1 MTDPLRL
8 TPAERE
14 DTYHAVRALD
24 LRAFLESQGYLLRR
38 DGFFAENPLRS
49 EKTSSIHV
57 RTDAPSRWHDF
68 GSGDGGDLIDFL
80 EVAESLDKESAT
92 IRAAELLGTRN
103 GSSARARPRPS
114 TPPGDASLK
123 PDTAKREPVQTF
135 DDVVDQAH
143 EALFLGESP
152 DAARAWA
159 YLEQRGISPATAK
172 AARLGV
178 VDDSVS
184 LPESMTRGA
193 FSSRIVFPYLD
204 RAGRPVFLNARSA
217 HDVDDDYRFRKPR
230 DARQTVPYNAPALAR
245 ANGYAV
251 IVEGELDALSL
262 LEALGPDAPVI
273 GTGGGGWRDAYLD
286 ALPDQLEHVF
296 LLFDADAA
304 GEGFT
309 EAARTAL
316 EARGITAKALTL
328 PNGSKDANDALRD
341 VGADALRQHVDRQ
354 IAAVINASTSDAT
367 YLTTTFLEELD
378 RRHARPH
385 AAYTTTLDQVDRL
398 LDGGYHEGLHVV
410 GGITGGG
417 KTSYALRVSLENA
430 LQGRHVIYASYE
442 QSKLELWARLASA
455 VTTLPYS
462 ALKRGTYHERDGST
476 APAGTLLQQH
486 DAWSTLLKASERL
499 VILEAGDALSR
510 RDSEHTVEALQ
521 RLALRLKADTG
532 VPPLIVVDYLQR
544 VPAKDLTGRDIRERV
559 AYVAGLLQVG
569 LAREVGSPVLA
580 LSSLN
585 RASYQQGGK
594 LSPEQR
600 LSSLKES
607 GELEYS
613 AYTVAL
619 LYGLQEGQEPE
630 GFTPGALDKWK
641 PMVLDLVKN
650 REGAIGDT
658 PVRWTPIGDQW
669 TDVPAK
675 TRW

>member
-1 MTDPLRL
+1 MSKRISDELRK
-8 TPAERE
+8 AK
-14 DTYHAVRALD
+14 DSCD
-24 LRAFLESQGYLLRR
+24 LRAVLEARGYAFQRGR
-38 DGFFAENPLRS
+38 DGFFVENPTRQ
-49 EKTSSIHV
+49 ERTSSIRV
-57 RTDAPSRWHDF
+57 SPEKPALWYDF
-68 GSGDGGDLIDFL
+68 GSQVGGDLLDFL
-80 EVAESLDKESAT
+80 Q
-92 IRAAELLGTRN
+92 AAEGLDWDRAVEEAERMLGVSASGN
-103 GSSARARPRPS
+103 GAPR
-114 TPPGDASLK
+114 PGDASLK
-123 PDTAKREPVQTF
+123 AHTAKSTPVREPAQDF
-135 DDVVDQAH
+135 SAVVDQAH

-152 DAARAWA
+152 DAARAWE
-159 YLEQRGISPATAK
+159 YLKQRGISPATAK

-184 LPESMTRGA
+184 LPETMTRGA
-193 FSSRIVFPYLD
+193 FSGRILFPYLD
-204 RAGRPVFLNARSA
+204 RAGRALFLNARSA
-217 HDVDDDYRFRKPR
+217 ADVDDDYRFRKPR
-230 DARQTVPYNAPALAR
+230 DARQTIPYNALNLNREAR
-245 ANGYAV
+245 HV
-251 IVEGELDALSL
+251 IVVEGELDTLSL
-262 LEALGPDAPVI
+262 LESLGPAAPVI
-273 GTGGGGWRDAYLD
+273 GTGGGGWRDAYL
-286 ALPDQLEHVF
+286 ASLPDDLEHAF

-304 GEGFT
+304 GERFA
-309 EAARTAL
+309 EAATTAL

-328 PNGSKDANDALRD
+328 PNGCKDANDALREA
-341 VGADALRQHVDRQ
+341 GADALRHHVERQ
-354 IAAVINASTSDAT
+354 IAAVVTASTSDAT

-430 LQGRHVIYASYE
+430 LAGRHVIYASYE

-476 APAGTLLQQH
+476 APAGTLLQRH
-486 DAWSTLLKASERL
+486 DAWNTLLKASERL

-619 LYGLQEGQEPE
+619 LYGVPEGQEAE

-641 PMVLDLVKN
+641 AMVLDLVKN

>member
-1 MTDPLRL
+1 MADPERL
-8 TPAERE
+8 TREER
-14 DTYHAVRALD
+14 DATYHAVQTLD
-24 LRAFLESQGYLLRR
+24 LRAILESQGYSLRR
-38 DGFFAENPLRS
+38 DGFFVENPLRS

-80 EVAESLDKESAT
+80 EAAENLDKESAT

-123 PDTAKREPVQTF
+123 PNTAKAEPVETF

-143 EALFLGESP
+143 EALFLGDSP
-152 DAARAWA
+152 DAARAWE
-159 YLEQRGISPATAK
+159 YLKQRGISPATAK

-184 LPESMTRGA
+184 LPESMTRGV
-193 FSSRIVFPYLD
+193 FSGRILFPYLD
-204 RAGRPVFLNARSA
+204 RAGQAVFLNARSA
-217 HDVDDDYRFRKPR
+217 ADVDDDYRFRKPR
-230 DARQTVPYNAPALAR
+230 DARQIVPYNAPSLAR
-245 ANGYAV
+245 AAGYV
-251 IVEGELDALSL
+251 IVVEGELDALSL

-273 GTGGGGWRDAYLD
+273 GTGGGGWRDAFL
-286 ALPDQLEHVF
+286 ANLPGDLEHAF
-296 LLFDADAA
+296 LLFDADDA
-304 GEGFT
+304 GERFA
-309 EAARTAL
+309 EAATPAL
-316 EARGITAKALTL
+316 EARGITAKALVL
-328 PNGSKDANDALRD
+328 PDACKDANDALRAA
-341 VGADALRQHVDRQ
+341 GADGLRHHVERQ
-354 IAAVINASTSDAT
+354 IDAARSISDAS
-367 YLTTTFLEELD
+367 YLLTTYLEELD

-430 LQGRHVIYASYE
+430 LAGRHVIYASYE
-442 QSKLELWARLASA
+442 QSKLELWSRLASA

-476 APAGTLLQQH
+476 APAGTLIQQH
-486 DAWSTLLKASERL
+486 EAWSTLLKASERL

-521 RLALRLKADTG
+521 RLARRLKADTG

-613 AYTVAL
+613 AYTVTL
-619 LYGLQEGQEPE
+619 LYGVPEGQEDE

-641 PMVLDLVKN
+641 PMVLGLVKN

-658 PVRWTPIGDQW
+658 PVRWTPVGDQW